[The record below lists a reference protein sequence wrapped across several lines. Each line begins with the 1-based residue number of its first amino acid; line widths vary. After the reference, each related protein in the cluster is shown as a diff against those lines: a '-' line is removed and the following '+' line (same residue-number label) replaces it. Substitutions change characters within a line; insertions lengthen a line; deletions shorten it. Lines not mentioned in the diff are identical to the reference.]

1 MCVCVCVCVCE
12 EKCSIYELT
21 SAKLVFHVLF
31 AMVLMSS
38 YQLL

>member
-1 MCVCVCVCVCE
+1 MSVCVCE

-21 SAKLVFHVLF
+21 SAKLVFNVLF
-31 AMVLMSS
+31 AMVLIISS